1 MRKRSKT
8 AIVLDSTNHLWRYTM
23 KTSKIFAVL
32 AILGLLA
39 ACAQPN
45 PHPMDMTQLVQNAK
59 THDDHEALAK
69 HYEDTAKEMQAKV
82 DEHKKL
88 LAQYE
93 AKSYLYGRQAQAF
106 KNHCQYLISTYQQA
120 VTANIDMACYI
131 SV

>member
-1 MRKRSKT
+1 
-8 AIVLDSTNHLWRYTM
+8 M
-23 KTSKIFAVL
+23 KTRKIFTIL
-32 AILGLLA
+32 TILGLLA

-59 THDDHEALAK
+59 THADHEALAN

-82 DEHKKL
+82 EEHKQL

-106 KNHCQYLISTYQQA
+106 KNHCQYLIHTYEQA
-120 VTANIDMACYI
+120 VKANMDMAE
-131 SV
+131 SHRQMAAEAK